1 MVDAFPSGAGG
12 CDGPGVAAVGGLHT
26 DESDGRPVV
35 QSSLADGAIT
45 VTIGD
50 LTLNS
55 ETVNEIP
62 AGEDLLIAV
71 EALDIGYLGVL
82 MRLQV
87 PDGIDTEDFFLIPGA
102 NTQEAAVCTAPV
114 VGITHTDGD
123 EKTLSTGTLRF
134 DESFSGGFL
143 DVTVVF
149 INSK

>member
-12 CDGPGVAAVGGLHT
+12 CDGPGVPAVGGLHT
-26 DESDGRPVV
+26 DESNGRPVV
-35 QSSLADGAIT
+35 QSTLADGAIE

-50 LTLNS
+50 LTLNPDS
-55 ETVNEIP
+55 VNEIP
-62 AGEDLLIAV
+62 VGEDLLIAV

-87 PDGIDTEDFFLIPGA
+87 DGIDTEGALLPGA
-102 NTQEAAVCTAPV
+102 NTQDASVCTAPV
-114 VGITHTDGD
+114 VGITHTDNE
-123 EKTLSTGTLRF
+123 EKTLSTGTLRV
-134 DESFSGGFL
+134 DESFSGGVL